1 MASGSA
7 TDISINLAFPKA
19 GVVFVIEASGPNGEA
34 PAFRLR
40 VTDSSG
46 NVVPITREASEYVHD
61 WIRGYTRWLYRAR
74 VTASWDVEG
83 ITGTFADGLT
93 PEQVLGGVQGAC
105 DMIRQRFELYEGS
118 VLS

>member
-7 TDISINLAFPKA
+7 TDININLAFPKA
-19 GVVFVIEASGPNGEA
+19 GVVFVIEASGPNGQA

-74 VTASWDVEG
+74 VTASWDVDG
-83 ITGTFADGLT
+83 ITGTAILAQALEVF
-93 PEQVLGGVQGAC
+93 GV
-105 DMIRQRFELYEGS
+105 S
-118 VLS
+118 VLPYLPHRME